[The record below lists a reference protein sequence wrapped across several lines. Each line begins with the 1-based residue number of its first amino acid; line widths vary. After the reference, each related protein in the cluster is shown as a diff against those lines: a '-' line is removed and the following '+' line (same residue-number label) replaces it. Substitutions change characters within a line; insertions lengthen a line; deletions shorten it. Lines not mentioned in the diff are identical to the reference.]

1 MAEVYEFD
9 ATEDPPS
16 TLDIEVFDYDG
27 PFSEAESLGHTAIN
41 FLKTKSNDYADV
53 WLPLNGKY
61 AQSQGARLHV
71 RVLLTN
77 TKNGDVPLE
86 YINKVE
92 KEAGT
97 KVCYESFLVLD
108 HVCMV
113 DMIELLPSIRSVYC
127 PVVL

>member
-1 MAEVYEFD
+1 MVEVYEFD

-53 WLPLNGKY
+53 WLPLNGKH
-61 AQSQGARLHV
+61 AQSHASKLHV
-71 RVLLTN
+71 RVLLRN
-77 TKNGDVPLE
+77 TKDGDVQPE

-97 KVCYESFLVLD
+97 KVFSVTSSGFLDWTVF
-108 HVCMV
+108 V
-113 DMIELLPSIRSVYC
+113 
-127 PVVL
+127 